1 MRLSSIIK
9 MSILTTGLLAIN
21 AAMAGNHN
29 NKNFSHCN
37 STSKGASS
45 ECNSPLG
52 ENVYNLV
59 DHGTVESTNAS
70 SSKISIGGVN
80 VAISGWSDTYGYN
93 DDIVVG
99 AKLEKISDYYGYGV
113 TNDDW
118 ETYYNPDH
126 AIDNVN
132 KVRGNITDY
141 DFVLL
146 SFDKA
151 VTLTGT
157 GFSWIADKNDTQVS
171 VAALS
176 NTSTLISGVSTWS
189 DIVADALTTASF
201 DIKGSGDSDYAANF
215 TFKDTAN
222 YWLIGAY
229 NTVFGNIG
237 GYVGNDAFKLAS
249 VGFSLDSTPTTE
261 SPTEVNEPGTI
272 GLLAA
277 GSFLLLWRRKKF

>member
-1 MRLSSIIK
+1 MFV
-9 MSILTTGLLAIN
+9 LTTGLLVIN

-29 NKNFSHCN
+29 NKNYSHCN
-37 STSKGASS
+37 STSKRTSG
-45 ECNSPLG
+45 ECNSPLS

-132 KVRGNITDY
+132 KVQGNIIDY

-157 GFSWIADKNDTQVS
+157 GFSWIADRNDTQVS

-201 DIKGSGDSDYAANF
+201 DIKSSGDSDYAANF

-222 YWLIGAY
+222 YWLVGAY

-237 GYVGNDAFKLAS
+237 GYVGNDAFKLVS
-249 VGFSLDSTPTTE
+249 VGFSTE
-261 SPTEVNEPGTI
+261 TAPSFESITEVSGPSTI
-272 GLLAA
+272 GLFAA
-277 GSFLLLWRRKKF
+277 GSFILLWRKKKF